1 MSLID
6 PTSLYFSAAAEA
18 AAKARKKETEAKKTA
33 KKQNFSALLKS
44 TFDSNEEALKTANVS
59 EIDSLPY
66 EEAISKLKE
75 LVSSAGDALRKNQMP
90 EEMQNYKEAVRQFV
104 DYVVKNSY
112 EVETFKRRL
121 TLTKDR
127 IICRVKIIDKKL
139 EDLAAEV
146 LLSQHDQIA
155 FLAKIDELNGLV
167 VDLLS

>member
-18 AAKARKKETEAKKTA
+18 AAKARKKETEARKSV

-44 TFDSNEEALKTANVS
+44 TFEAGDESLKTSSLS

-75 LVSSAGDALRKNQMP
+75 LVSSAGEALRKNQMP
-90 EEMQNYKEAVRQFV
+90 EEMQNYKEAVKQFV

>member
-18 AAKARKKETEAKKTA
+18 AAKARKKETEARKSV

-44 TFDSNEEALKTANVS
+44 TFEAGDESLKTSSLS

-75 LVSSAGDALRKNQMP
+75 LVSSAGEALRKNQMP
-90 EEMQNYKEAVRQFV
+90 EEMQNYKEAVKQFV

-112 EVETFKRRL
+112 EVEIFKRRL

>member
-18 AAKARKKETEAKKTA
+18 AAQTRKKETEAKKTERRQ
-33 KKQNFSALLKS
+33 KFSAMLKASFDAGEES
-44 TFDSNEEALKTANVS
+44 TKISRTS
-59 EIDSLPY
+59 EIDNLPY
-66 EEAISKLKE
+66 EEAISRLKE
-75 LVSSAGDALRKNQMP
+75 MVNSAGDALRKNQMP

-112 EVETFKRRL
+112 EVETYKRRL

-127 IICRVKIIDKKL
+127 IICRIKIIDKKL
-139 EDLAAEV
+139 ENLASEL

-155 FLAKIDELNGLV
+155 FLAKVDELNGLV

>member
-18 AAKARKKETEAKKTA
+18 AAQARKKETEAKKA
-33 KKQNFSALLKS
+33 ERKQKFSAMLKAS
-44 TFDSNEEALKTANVS
+44 FDAGEEAAKVSKAS

-75 LVSSAGDALRKNQMP
+75 MVSSAGDALRKNQMP
-90 EEMQNYKEAVRQFV
+90 EEMQNYKEAVKQFV

-139 EDLAAEV
+139 EGLAAEV

-155 FLAKIDELNGLV
+155 FLSKIDELNGLV
-167 VDLLS
+167 IDLLS